1 MASMAAIETL
11 EDPSFGPELVP
22 AEAQPAPEMY
32 GTGSERGSD
41 CLDRIAI
48 GIYERAVRLHQR
60 EHAALGFRAAAAGLS
75 GAGGSGRHSKPG
87 PERGLR
93 DRRARSHGRRHG
105 TGGDWHRFHLRGLFG
120 LLSALFRRPKKRR

>member
-48 GIYERAVRLHQR
+48 GIYERAVRLQLGELQKLVCLSVAR
-60 EHAALGFRAAAAGLS
+60 EFRPKLAGLKEQIKADILS
-75 GAGGSGRHSKPG
+75 
-87 PERGLR
+87 
-93 DRRARSHGRRHG
+93 
-105 TGGDWHRFHLRGLFG
+105 
-120 LLSALFRRPKKRR
+120 LSAE